1 MEWRVGTRVGRYEI
15 VGEVGRGAMGVV
27 YQARDPKI
35 DRLVAIKT
43 ICLIGQE
50 AQDETEY
57 RERFFMEAKTAGRL
71 SHPGIVTIFDVGE
84 EPETREPYIVMEY
97 VAGQSLSKLLSAQ
110 NKKLPVGVAL
120 RLAQELAEALDY
132 AHTQGVVHRDIKPA
146 NILVTRDGH
155 AKVADFG
162 IARLNMAHMTLP
174 GEVLGSPAYMA
185 PEQLSGEGVDARS
198 DLFSVGVILYTML
211 TGFRPFQGNSATTVC
226 FKVVNRDPIPVSAFD
241 SELPPELDRIVNR
254 AMAKEPEERY
264 QSGGEM
270 ARDIEALRSCEKPT
284 QSEEDLL
291 PGLVAAMEIPVST
304 AITPALPPEQNA
316 ENQTQPSFVA
326 AHISFVHEGKSSA
339 NILGEPN
346 PSRSGTSS
354 TRRQAIHR
362 RKQTLATVAA
372 AAALGIGILYLGWLG
387 LPDRWKV
394 SDAVVKIPN
403 QVVSAE
409 WAERIQSTT
418 PAPVAVIARA
428 DRGKSQNLKVPL
440 TKEHKARLVSVSAT
454 KALEKDRS
462 SSVARPAELQID
474 IQHPFTKGNAS
485 IWLDRKLVF
494 TSPVHGQSKPYA
506 LLFRTTEGTQR
517 SSLQVLSG
525 EHQIHVRVQA
535 ASDQYDQSKTIDAKL
550 LPGDGNILHVVC
562 DKHHNVLQLTVQQQ
576 LASATPASTVQ

>member
-1 MEWRVGTRVGRYEI
+1 MGRYEI
-15 VGEVGRGAMGVV
+15 VGEVGRGAMGIV

-132 AHTQGVVHRDIKPA
+132 AHSQGVVHRDIKPA

-241 SELPPELDRIVNR
+241 SELPPDLDRIVNR
-254 AMAKEPEERY
+254 AMAKEPQERY

-291 PGLVAAMEIPVST
+291 PGLVAAMDIPVS
-304 AITPALPPEQNA
+304 AEISQAPAPEQNA
-316 ENQTQPSFVA
+316 ENPTQPSFVA

-339 NILGEPN
+339 NILRNAN
-346 PSRSGTSS
+346 PSHSGTSS
-354 TRRQAIHR
+354 TRRQAIR
-362 RKQTLATVAA
+362 RQKQALTTLGA
-372 AAALGIGILYLGWLG
+372 AAALTIGILYLGWLG

-394 SDAVVKIPN
+394 SNAAIKIPHE
-403 QVVSAE
+403 VVSAD
-409 WAERIQSTT
+409 WAERIQSST
-418 PAPVAVIARA
+418 PEPIAATAHAVN
-428 DRGKSQNLKVPL
+428 RGESQNLGFPL
-440 TKEHKARLVSVSAT
+440 AEEHKSRLVSVSAI
-454 KALEKDRS
+454 KASGKNLP
-462 SSVARPAELQID
+462 SSVAKPAELQID

-517 SSLQVLSG
+517 SSLQVRSG

-535 ASDQYDQSKTIDAKL
+535 GSEQYDQSKTIDAKL
-550 LPGDGNILHVVC
+550 VPGDGNILHVVC

-576 LASATPASTVQ
+576 PVSAAPQVLAQ